1 MIDMT
6 MTYVLIFCFAM
17 ILVALAITAYEVR
30 RMSNLRGRS
39 KPLAWPTAPEM
50 TPVRVRVQARRT
62 R

>member
-6 MTYVLIFCFAM
+6 MTYVLTFCFAM
-17 ILVALAITAYEVR
+17 IVVALAITAYELR
-30 RMSNLRGRS
+30 RMSNLRGRCNR
-39 KPLAWPTAPEM
+39 LVRPTAPEM

>member
-17 ILVALAITAYEVR
+17 IVVSRAITACEVR
-30 RMSNLRGRS
+30 RMSNLRGRCN
-39 KPLAWPTAPEM
+39 PQVRPTAPEM